1 MKLVILHSSD
11 THGFLMPTDYQNKD
25 NYDAPISLSRV
36 SSVVKSEKEKYG
48 ADNVLVTDSGDCL
61 QGSPLASYT
70 QKLPEDEGLRKFT
83 EAYNEVGYDARA
95 LGTMTLIMVWIIYR
109 TMLITIVLHLS
120 MIMF

>member
-48 ADNVLVTDSGDCL
+48 AENVLVTDSGDCL

-70 QKLPEDEGLRKFT
+70 QKL
-83 EAYNEVGYDARA
+83 
-95 LGTMTLIMVWIIYR
+95 
-109 TMLITIVLHLS
+109 HLLNKIDKRCS
-120 MIMF
+120 LNSSFNSIFNWRWFR

>member
-48 ADNVLVTDSGDCL
+48 AENVLVTDSGDCL

-95 LGTMTLIMVWIIYR
+95 LGNHDFNYGLDYFILLR
-109 TMLITIVLHLS
+109 
-120 MIMF
+120 